1 MTHHSAFAYI
11 EFPSFFINCLIEE
24 GGNNINLIRE
34 DFIMGKIKGWIAE
47 LTEITV
53 ALVALGVA
61 AGVVFGADV
70 PFVGAVL
77 GNVVDLINQL
87 GDAGVVGIIVLA
99 ILSGMYGSR
108 GM

>member
-1 MTHHSAFAYI
+1 
-11 EFPSFFINCLIEE
+11 
-24 GGNNINLIRE
+24 
-34 DFIMGKIKGWIAE
+34 MGKIKGWIAE

-61 AGVVFGADV
+61 AGVVFGTDV

>member
-1 MTHHSAFAYI
+1 
-11 EFPSFFINCLIEE
+11 
-24 GGNNINLIRE
+24 
-34 DFIMGKIKGWIAE
+34 MGKIKGWIGE
-47 LTEITV
+47 LTDIAV

-61 AGVVFGADV
+61 AGVVFGDV

-77 GNVVDLINQL
+77 VNLIDLINAL
-87 GDAGVVGIIVLA
+87 GDNGVVGIIVLA

>member
-1 MTHHSAFAYI
+1 
-11 EFPSFFINCLIEE
+11 
-24 GGNNINLIRE
+24 
-34 DFIMGKIKGWIAE
+34 MGKIKGWIGE
-47 LTEITV
+47 LTDIAV

-61 AGVVFGADV
+61 AGVVFGDV

-77 GNVVDLINQL
+77 GNLIDLINSL
-87 GDAGVVGIIVLA
+87 GDNGVVGIIVLA